1 MAVSAAVADYLA
13 AWDQHAGARQRA
25 EGVVHMVRQAAEA
38 LGDWQGAAEIIA
50 TRTASFWPAGLAF
63 LKPPNGASPWL
74 TKDEIA
80 TALQEWARAH
90 ERLVACWQQLPAGE
104 RGPLKSPE
112 PPARE

>member
-50 TRTASFWPAGLAF
+50 TRTASFWPAGSGCRQCL
-63 LKPPNGASPWL
+63 LG
-74 TKDEIA
+74 
-80 TALQEWARAH
+80 
-90 ERLVACWQQLPAGE
+90 LVSKFRSNVL
-104 RGPLKSPE
+104 STNSS
-112 PPARE
+112 